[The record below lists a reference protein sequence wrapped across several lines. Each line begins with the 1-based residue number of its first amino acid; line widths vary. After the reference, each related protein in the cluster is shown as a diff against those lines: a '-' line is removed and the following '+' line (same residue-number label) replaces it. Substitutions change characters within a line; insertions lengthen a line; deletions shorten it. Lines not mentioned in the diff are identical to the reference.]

1 MKRIIRWG
9 ALWQLIAVFALAAC
23 TADEW
28 EAASVSGTAD
38 VVQITAS
45 IASQAGTRMQVGDK
59 GNEAFQLND
68 QMSLFVTPKEQGMT
82 ALFTR
87 TLELTAT
94 GWSLE
99 LTWQEIKSEQAKF
112 TAFYPLVS
120 NPNAETFVHSV
131 ATDQRTKEAYAASDL
146 LSASVE
152 ASKGAPVALEFQH
165 RLSLIALHLTSEHTF
180 TAEQLEQATVRVHA
194 CPSVEVRVADGE
206 ISAPKRQPEV
216 EDVFFHP
223 SSGGVYYVIL
233 PPQPIQD
240 IWREGWIDIT
250 IGQQT
255 YTYKAPLQLNG
266 GDAFT
271 ALQPGQQL
279 TLRLKLD
286 KNQPVDDWAGKTMWT
301 YGLKNMPPA
310 DEWGYAFSTVKGD
323 KRYSTMGLK
332 WKAGYGWYDC
342 NKTNPSA
349 GSGGDSEMCWAAA
362 ASNMIHWWLDQNK
375 EYVDRLGYDGPK
387 DYIRSTESAV
397 FNLYKEAFYNEGQHS
412 YNALNWFFTG
422 CPMEIGV
429 ENEVKHGFFKAVFG
443 EKTEVTTYVSISDD
457 DAAAFSARLKQAFQ
471 NQEAIECTI
480 LFKSGYLHA
489 INLWGAKFDEKGEIS
504 HIYITDNNDTDLD
517 SQPEHPYLDRF
528 QTQAGILEKAVRYEA
543 GGGVLME
550 SSNPGD
556 FSFRIIQITTLG
568 LKKKEWEAYFKAHA
582 Q

>member
-68 QMSLFVTPKEQGMT
+68 QMSLFVTPKEQGVT

-94 GWSLE
+94 GWSPE
-99 LTWQEIKSEQAKF
+99 LTWQEIKSEHAKF

-152 ASKGAPVALEFQH
+152 ASKGAPVTLEFQH

-180 TAEQLEQATVRVHA
+180 TAEQLEQAMVRVHA

-206 ISAPKRQPEV
+206 ISAPKRQLEV
-216 EDVFFHP
+216 EDVVFHP

-279 TLRLKLD
+279 TLKLKLD
-286 KNQPVDDWAGKTMWT
+286 KNQPGDGWVGKKVWT

-332 WKAGYGWYDC
+332 WKADYGWYDC

-457 DAAAFSARLKQAFQ
+457 DAAAFQ

-489 INLWGAKFDEKGEIS
+489 INLWGAKFDEKGEVS